1 MASLLSSAQATTSLT
16 PGWAVGADVPGV
28 TLRSS
33 SPNTSRDGSVVNDL
47 DQSFGSSMS
56 ISSLDSPRRGSR
68 RTQVPIHLTT
78 VDTQS
83 TLDPFSSTVC
93 NDTRLSIP
101 STSMLMPTPHTNLAM
116 PESSPHAMD
125 ISSPAAMVES
135 SDTQSFS
142 IPYPSMMQHSQS
154 LQRQQQQQ
162 GIPTLAPILSAAPSS
177 SLRRADRS
185 MRKSMPV
192 LGQFGSMLT
201 YSSSPESPEQ
211 KQRPKKRLASTRQ
224 LQDASFETDGP
235 DRCVF
240 FSEETITQSQPMNRA
255 RTHTRTQSVCI
266 SCYTAPCFPSLS
278 NILRRNQC
286 GGRQPPPTS
295 KCQRPGQCRLHA
307 QSRPLVI
314 TLAQP
319 IAVEVIRFSSRHNQ
333 TREKQNQH
341 RLWRATSSIRSHRM

>member
-1 MASLLSSAQATTSLT
+1 MVSLLSSVQATTSLT
-16 PGWAVGADVPGV
+16 PGWAAGADVPGV

-33 SPNTSRDGSVVNDL
+33 SPNTSRDGSVVSDL

-83 TLDPFSSTVC
+83 TVDPFSSIVC
-93 NDTRLSIP
+93 NDTRLGIS
-101 STSMLMPTPHTNLAM
+101 STSMLMPTPRTYLAM

-135 SDTQSFS
+135 SDTQSLS
-142 IPYPSMMQHSQS
+142 IPYSSMMQYSQS
-154 LQRQQQQQ
+154 PVRQQREQQQQQQQ

-177 SLRRADRS
+177 SLRRSDRS

-201 YSSSPESPEQ
+201 YSSSPDSPEQ
-211 KQRPKKRLASTRQ
+211 KQRPKKRLASARQ

-240 FSEETITQSQPMNRA
+240 FSEDTITQSQPMNRA

-266 SCYTAPCFPSLS
+266 SCYTAPCFPSVS
-278 NILRRNQC
+278 NVLRRNQC
-286 GGRQPPPTS
+286 GGRQPPVTS
-295 KCQRPGQCRLHA
+295 KRQRPGRCRQHA
-307 QSRPLVI
+307 QCRPLVI
-314 TLAQP
+314 TLAQT
-319 IAVEVIRFSSRHNQ
+319 IAVEVIHFLSRHN
-333 TREKQNQH
+333 
-341 RLWRATSSIRSHRM
+341 

>member
-1 MASLLSSAQATTSLT
+1 MVSLLSSVQATTSLT
-16 PGWAVGADVPGV
+16 PGWAAGADVPGV

-33 SPNTSRDGSVVNDL
+33 SPNTSRDGSVVSDL

-83 TLDPFSSTVC
+83 TVDPFSSIVC
-93 NDTRLSIP
+93 NDTRLGIS
-101 STSMLMPTPHTNLAM
+101 STSMLMPTPRTYLAM

-135 SDTQSFS
+135 SDTQSLS
-142 IPYPSMMQHSQS
+142 IPYSSMMQYSQS
-154 LQRQQQQQ
+154 PVRQQREQQQQQQQQQQ

-201 YSSSPESPEQ
+201 YSSSPDSPEQ
-211 KQRPKKRLASTRQ
+211 KQRPKKRLASARQ

-240 FSEETITQSQPMNRA
+240 FSEDTITQSQPMNRA

-266 SCYTAPCFPSLS
+266 SCYTAPCFPSVS
-278 NILRRNQC
+278 NVLRRNQC
-286 GGRQPPPTS
+286 GGRQPPVTS
-295 KCQRPGQCRLHA
+295 KRQRPGRCRQHA
-307 QSRPLVI
+307 QCRPLVI
-314 TLAQP
+314 TLAQT
-319 IAVEVIRFSSRHNQ
+319 IAVEVIHFLSRHN
-333 TREKQNQH
+333 
-341 RLWRATSSIRSHRM
+341 